1 MPAILKDFLPNRVA
15 SLYDIAS
22 FGSHAKV
29 GSVGSMR
36 IWNTMPYQPYE
47 KYMRNS
53 QLIVIMLDAIT
64 MRYRPM

>member
-1 MPAILKDFLPNRVA
+1 
-15 SLYDIAS
+15 
-22 FGSHAKV
+22 SHAKA

>member
-1 MPAILKDFLPNRVA
+1 MPAILKDFLPNLVA

-22 FGSHAKV
+22 FGSCAKV
-29 GSVGSMR
+29 QSVEGMS
-36 IWNTMPYQPYE
+36 IWNTIPYQPYE
-47 KYMRNS
+47 KYMRNN